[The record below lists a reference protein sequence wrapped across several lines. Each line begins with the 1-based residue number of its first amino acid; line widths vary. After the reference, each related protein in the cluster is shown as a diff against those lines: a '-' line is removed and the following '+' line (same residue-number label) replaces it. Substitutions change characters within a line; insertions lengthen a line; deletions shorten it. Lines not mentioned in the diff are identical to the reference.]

1 MRNQCNGSFLGG
13 HTTVQNSESTHGGMF
28 SLLSEAA
35 VSNRETQSYLG
46 RAQS

>member
-1 MRNQCNGSFLGG
+1 MRSQCKGSFLGG

-35 VSNRETQSYLG
+35 ISNRET
-46 RAQS
+46 